1 MADTGAK
8 KSKKL
13 EQEEE
18 LNELDKVGRTS
29 EEIALDHESEEEGEG
44 SAERQRPSGG
54 GTERNALTSEEDLEA
69 GEDQEDELR
78 HTDEQIEQQ
87 DLNQGM
93 DTGTHD
99 STRYGVDW
107 GKSFQSPAAKGRKPK
122 KKG

>member
-18 LNELDKVGRTS
+18 LNELDKVGRAS
-29 EEIALDHESEEEGEG
+29 EEIALEHELEEGEG
-44 SAERQRPSGG
+44 SADRRTQSGG

-69 GEDQEDELR
+69 GEDQKDELR

-87 DLNQGM
+87 DLNQGL

-107 GKSFQSPAAKGRKPK
+107 GKSFQSPAAKGRTPK

>member
-13 EQEEE
+13 EEEEE

-29 EEIALDHESEEEGEG
+29 EEIALNHQLEEKDESTKGQKLSGEK
-44 SAERQRPSGG
+44 
-54 GTERNALTSEEDLEA
+54 TERNVPLTETDIAAGEKQRDVLRHSEEQDV
-69 GEDQEDELR
+69 
-78 HTDEQIEQQ
+78 QQ

-93 DTGTHD
+93 NTGTHD
-99 STRYGVDW
+99 SSRHGVNW
-107 GKSFQSPAAKGRKPK
+107 GKNYKVPAKGRGPG

>member
-1 MADTGAK
+1 MAETGAK

-13 EQEEE
+13 DQEEE
-18 LNELDKVGRTS
+18 LSELDKVSQTS
-29 EEIALDHESEEEGEG
+29 EEIALDHQLEEEEGL
-44 SAERQRPSGG
+44 SDRQRLSGVG
-54 GTERNALTSEEDLEA
+54 AERNALTSEEDLEA
-69 GEDQEDELR
+69 GEDQKDELR
-78 HTDEQIEQQ
+78 HTDEQIVQQ

-99 STRYGVDW
+99 STRHGVDW

>member
-29 EEIALDHESEEEGEG
+29 EEIALDHQLEEEEGL
-44 SAERQRPSGG
+44 AERQRHSGG
-54 GTERNALTSEEDLEA
+54 VAQRDALTSEEDLEA
-69 GEDQEDELR
+69 GEDQKDELR
-78 HTDEQIEQQ
+78 HADEQIEQQ

-99 STRYGVDW
+99 STRHGVDW
-107 GKSFQSPAAKGRKPK
+107 GKSFQSPAAKGRKPR